1 MKYYEVLYEN
11 CFNKRY
17 IALKCGKD
25 KQTILDMP
33 TNCFNGTK
41 VIDVK
46 ETSFENFRKNEI
58 KHFLDYGF
66 SVS

>member
-1 MKYYEVLYEN
+1 MW
-11 CFNKRY
+11 KR
-17 IALKCGKD
+17 
-25 KQTILDMP
+25 QTNYILDMP

-46 ETSFENFRKNEI
+46 ETSFDNFRKNEI
-58 KHFLDYGF
+58 KHFLDYRF